1 MFYLLFTE
9 EVAALVEHETAP
21 AVAGLILYLTGT
33 HVTFAET
40 GKLQKGFLRIEQA
53 GFGRGLQQDAVRFDD
68 KRIGFI
74 GHLAIVCQFQTD
86 GSTGGGRLQTGF
98 FQLGLQS
105 GG

>member
-1 MFYLLFTE
+1 MEDVQAKGRHDIQILFYLLFTE
-9 EVAALVEHETAP
+9 EVAEHKTTP
-21 AVAGLILYLTGT
+21 TIAGLILYLTGT

-86 GSTGGGRLQTGF
+86 GSTGG
-98 FQLGLQS
+98 
-105 GG
+105 